1 MDAILFVDLLIKVLI
16 AACALLSAVA
26 VIFLAIRPLLDP
38 HWKDGLAPSGG
49 PQGRDDHGDMGTH
62 GMQGT

>member
-26 VIFLAIRPLLDP
+26 VIFLAVRPLLDP
-38 HWKDGLAPSGG
+38 HWKDGRAPSGDA
-49 PQGRDDHGDMGTH
+49 RDTEDRGDMGTH

>member
-38 HWKDGLAPSGG
+38 HWTVGLAPSGG
-49 PQGRDDHGDMGTH
+49 AQGRDDHGDMGTH

>member
-1 MDAILFVDLLIKVLI
+1 MDAILLVDLLIKVLI

-49 PQGRDDHGDMGTH
+49 AQGRDDHGEMGTH
-62 GMQGT
+62 GMHGT

>member
-1 MDAILFVDLLIKVLI
+1 MDAIMLVDLLIKVLI

-26 VIFLAIRPLLDP
+26 VLFLVVRPLLDP
-38 HWKDGLAPSGG
+38 HWKDGRAPSADARGSE
-49 PQGRDDHGDMGTH
+49 DDGDMGTH